1 MSSQDLTESH
11 LPGPVSAKNAA
22 LLEMCLREAALA
34 GKPLMERLVKS
45 AQAVAAS
52 PSIEPARRERLGH
65 SIGLL
70 RSLAVGLG
78 ERFPA
83 HLNRA
88 FSAKPQA
95 TSSSPN
101 LSQLRYDQLE
111 LMNESQVEE
120 KMELARTLNA
130 ISTEVDT
137 KLKQLTALICT
148 VQGYRSIQPDRNP
161 LRPESYLD
169 ALIELFKQSE
179 VGPDVRVDWLQ
190 CMAPDLGPALCDEYV
205 RWVNVL
211 KTGGVTA
218 ATYSVANGAAVQ
230 SSVAVRDARPGQSR
244 YSEGLDPSPY
254 ADARLTVKQLRRLVM
269 GEFDM
274 RRNGDDGDPRQ
285 VPASGDRRQ
294 RGTAF
299 ENTIPAA
306 LETLE
311 EMHQVEDA
319 MQRLAQRTGTAL
331 PSTPLLQ
338 GQAEAETEVN
348 EGTDPSELARMA
360 TPDLYALLRRESRSV
375 GQVLGLEVVAL
386 MVENIVKDSRLLQ
399 PVRDIVGMLESPL
412 LRLVMRDQRFFSDK
426 DHPARRLLD
435 TIAAR
440 SAGYETPEQPA
451 FIAFCQPLRQAVQEL
466 VHVPIESA
474 EPFGLTLDLLVP
486 IWNDLQQRERDQH
499 ADAVKTLMHAEQRN
513 IEAGSIGKDLRAR
526 PDSGDVPESVLAFAS
541 GPWAQVIAQVRL
553 LAKMAEE
560 EKPAAVP
567 RLKKQANDYAALVG
581 DLYWSVCPV
590 KVGTETDRLLRLIPG
605 MLNNLRAGLK
615 MIEYPAKEANE
626 FFDKLM
632 TLHQRSLQ
640 KNAPQAQRSGWGDLA
655 PVSKARTEHASG
667 AEKVDPANLWLAPN
681 EATSSGYMADVEI
694 DFNSVAEPETQIM
707 SYDENLHANSQQLG
721 TDSQEPISNGV
732 DPGTHQSG
740 AMVAMAMDP
749 SMDASALHQG
759 DWVNMLRGGSA
770 SRAELIWVSPEQTM
784 YMFTTTTGRNQSMS
798 RGTLDRLIKQGH
810 VQLLVPAN
818 VMDNALNAVT
828 ETALRNS
835 VEVGRPEPG
844 G

>member
-1 MSSQDLTESH
+1 MIETD
-11 LPGPVSAKNAA
+11 LPGPVTAKNAA

-34 GKPLMERLVKS
+34 GKPLMERLVSS
-45 AQAVAAS
+45 AQQVAGR
-52 PSIEPARRERLGH
+52 PSVDATRRERLSH
-65 SIGLL
+65 SMGLL

-88 FSAKPQA
+88 FSAKSKPVPA
-95 TSSSPN
+95 AAGLAS
-101 LSQLRYDQLE
+101 LRFDQLE

-120 KMELARTLNA
+120 KMELARALSSV
-130 ISTEVDT
+130 STEVEA
-137 KLKQLTALICT
+137 KLKQLTALMST
-148 VQGYRSIQPDRNP
+148 VQGYKSIQPERNP

-190 CMAPDLGPALCDEYV
+190 CMGPDLGRALNDEYV
-205 RWVNVL
+205 RWITVL
-211 KTGGVTA
+211 KTGGVKGASYALASGSAREVTA
-218 ATYSVANGAAVQ
+218 VGGSA
-230 SSVAVRDARPGQSR
+230 GQSR
-244 YSEGLDPSPY
+244 HSEGLDPTPY

-274 RRNGDDGDPRQ
+274 RRDGDEGNPSM

-294 RGTAF
+294 RGKAF

-319 MQRLAQRTGTAL
+319 MQRLARRGGTTGA
-331 PSTPLLQ
+331 PAVQPHR
-338 GQAEAETEVN
+338 GVEPEPGGD
-348 EGTDPSELARMA
+348 EGSDPSELARLA
-360 TPDLYALLRRESRSV
+360 TPELYARLRHESRSV

-386 MVENIVKDSRLLQ
+386 MIENIVNDLRLLG
-399 PVRDIVGMLESPL
+399 PVREIVAMLESPL
-412 LRLVMRDQRFFSDK
+412 LRLVMLDQRFFSDK
-426 DHPARRLLD
+426 EHPARRLLD

-440 SAGYETPEQPA
+440 SAGYDSPDNPA
-451 FIAFCQPLRQAVQEL
+451 FVAFCQPLRQAVQEL
-466 VHVPIESA
+466 VHVPIEST
-474 EPFGLTLDLLVP
+474 EPFALTLDLLVP

-499 ADAVKTLMHAEQRN
+499 AEAVKTLMHAEQRN
-513 IEAGSIGKDLRAR
+513 IEAGAVGAHLRAR
-526 PDSGDVPESVLAFAS
+526 PDAGDVPESVLAFAS
-541 GPWAQVIAQVRL
+541 GPWAQVIAQVRV
-553 LAKMAEE
+553 LAKLAEDDA
-560 EKPAAVP
+560 PAAVP

-581 DLYWSVCPV
+581 DLYWSVCPA
-590 KVGTETDRLLRLIPG
+590 KIGTETDRLLRLIPG
-605 MLNNLRAGLK
+605 LLNNLRAGLK
-615 MIEYPAKEANE
+615 TIEYPAKEANE

-640 KNAPQAQRSGWGDLA
+640 KNAPSAQRSGWGELP
-655 PVSKARTEHASG
+655 PVSPARAERAETPADIAST
-667 AEKVDPANLWLAPN
+667 NLWLAPA
-681 EATSSGYMADVEI
+681 EAQSSGYLEDVGI
-694 DFNSVAEPETQIM
+694 DFSAVQEPPTQVM
-707 SYDENLHANSQQLG
+707 AYDESVHAGSQLAGFDAVDDHG
-721 TDSQEPISNGV
+721 TLSTPDLNAVE
-732 DPGTHQSG
+732 SG
-740 AMVAMAMDP
+740 GMVAMAMEP
-749 SMDASALHQG
+749 SMDASVLHQG

-828 ETALRNS
+828 QTAMRNS
-835 VEVGRPEPG
+835 MDADGIKPSE
-844 G
+844 